1 MAVRDIINRFGG
13 QSALARDI
21 GKGQST
27 VAYWVKQDT
36 IPSKWHRPLLKLAR
50 DKGID
55 LAPRDLVGEI
65 PSADVKVQPLPVG
78 LFPGSLTVGENEI
91 KCYVLDDGRRVIS
104 RVGATEFISDKQGH
118 GDLEGYLKARSLK
131 PYLPTRWK
139 DELIDFTLPEVKHK
153 RVAGLRAEIFLDI
166 CRGFMQAREVGELTE
181 RQTEMAKRATQF
193 VIACSKVGLIALI
206 DEVTGYQYERAEDAL
221 QWKLKLYL
229 EEEMREW
236 EKTFPDELWQE
247 FGRLTGWKDPIS
259 KRPKYWGKLV
269 MEMVYG
275 YLDED
280 VARWL
285 QENAPAP
292 RHGQNYHQWMSSQYG
307 LKKLTQHIWQ
317 LIGVASTC
325 DSMSELRNEMAY
337 QFGKVPKQLTI
348 FTEPPRRRT

>member
-1 MAVRDIINRFGG
+1 
-13 QSALARDI
+13 
-21 GKGQST
+21 
-27 VAYWVKQDT
+27 
-36 IPSKWHRPLLKLAR
+36 
-50 DKGID
+50 
-55 LAPRDLVGEI
+55 
-65 PSADVKVQPLPVG
+65 
-78 LFPGSLTVGENEI
+78 
-91 KCYVLDDGRRVIS
+91 
-104 RVGATEFISDKQGH
+104 
-118 GDLEGYLKARSLK
+118 
-131 PYLPTRWK
+131 
-139 DELIDFTLPEVKHK
+139 
-153 RVAGLRAEIFLDI
+153 
-166 CRGFMQAREVGELTE
+166 
-181 RQTEMAKRATQF
+181 MAKRATQF
-193 VIACSKVGLIALI
+193 VMACSKVGLIALI

-307 LKKLTQHIWQ
+307 LKKLTQHIWL

-325 DSMSELRNEMAY
+325 DSMSGLRNEMAY

-348 FTEPPRRRT
+348 FTEPPRRPT